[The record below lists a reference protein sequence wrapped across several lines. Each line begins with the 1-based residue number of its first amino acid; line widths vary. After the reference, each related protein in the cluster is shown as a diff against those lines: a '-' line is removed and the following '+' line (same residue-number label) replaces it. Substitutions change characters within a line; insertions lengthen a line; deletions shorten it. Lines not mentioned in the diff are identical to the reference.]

1 MGEFIV
7 GPAIA
12 NSEQLG
18 GKTWVRHKR
27 IVIIHLHKWTG
38 PKSIKCMCSYGEW
51 IHLLLEFIYSES
63 VVPSGTD
70 FFRAGN
76 KFFFLLESF
85 LLITRQSLLRSHS
98 ELIGTLKRLC
108 FRTIELVFWVSEE
121 VAATLHLLFINRGA
135 TLSISHTEGE
145 GRTAVERC
153 REIRR
158 NESE

>member
-51 IHLLLEFIYSES
+51 ILLLEFIYSES

-70 FFRAGN
+70 FISSWKQVLLLTRILPPHYTRQ
-76 KFFFLLESF
+76 FLL
-85 LLITRQSLLRSHS
+85 LSHS

-121 VAATLHLLFINRGA
+121 VAVTLHLLFINRGA